1 MSIIK
6 QDYGELGGGISYEE
20 SIVFEIG
27 ISNYGYIRPHI
38 DIDGVSEQKDPVWFY
53 GSRVDN
59 TTTYDKIEIVIETNQ
74 AIQIINNSNQ
84 RMMYGGKICEHGE
97 VVLDM
102 PNGFAAHS
110 GYHPIIVL
118 D

>member
-1 MSIIK
+1 MAFIRAS
-6 QDYGELGGGISYEE
+6 QVGGGISYEE
-20 SIVFEIG
+20 SIVIEIA
-27 ISNYGYIRPHI
+27 ISTYGFVRPNI
-38 DIDGVSEQKDPVWFY
+38 DIDGVSTQKGAVYFY
-53 GSRVDN
+53 GSRVDD

-74 AIQIINNSNQ
+74 AIKIINNSNQ
-84 RMMYGGKICEHGE
+84 KMMYGGKICGHGE

-102 PNGFAAHS
+102 PNGFASHA